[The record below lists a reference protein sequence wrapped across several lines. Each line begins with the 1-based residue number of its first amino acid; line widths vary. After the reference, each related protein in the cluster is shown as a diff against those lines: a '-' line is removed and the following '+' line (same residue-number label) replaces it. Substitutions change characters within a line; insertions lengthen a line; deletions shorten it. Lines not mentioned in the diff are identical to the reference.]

1 MGNKQSVN
9 KNELKIELETKN
21 HKNINLNCIIA
32 NYMMDMNIEDMKML
46 LDLDYCNKLVLL
58 ISKILNQHISNHELK
73 EIVTKINSSVN
84 GDYALEL
91 SKFYVKIWHLFSII
105 LTTINENKSFKE
117 IVNQDQ
123 QGYIDKDK
131 DEDQYQDQYQDH
143 YGGSRIPEFIDL
155 YNDSGYDLDSG
166 NFLSM
171 TPETKT
177 RFNNDL
183 NQFYIVFT
191 QNKEMPN
198 SITKFSDIPFEI
210 SSNDYYENENEDEG
224 ENEDKEVNDPF
235 KSNISEYANNL
246 KKILLSIEKVHKRL
260 LLILNK
266 LFGINEDNDEQI
278 CLNSTLTEYKIQNL
292 IDETRNIIFEFY
304 LNYDED
310 YLQNAKLYESIVLS
324 HIIET
329 TKNQL
334 KTLEEEKI
342 NLFMPA

>member
-1 MGNKQSVN
+1 MGNNQSGE
-9 KNELKIELETKN
+9 KKEKELELKGINYKKL
-21 HKNINLNCIIA
+21 NLNCIIA
-32 NYMMDMNIEDMKML
+32 TYMMDMDIEDMQML

-58 ISKILNQHISNHELK
+58 ISNILNQHISNNELK
-73 EIVTKINSSVN
+73 ELVKKIDSSVKSN
-84 GDYALEL
+84 YALEL

-117 IVNQDQ
+117 IVNLDQ
-123 QGYIDKDK
+123 RGYM
-131 DEDQYQDQYQDH
+131 DQEYDQ

-198 SITKFSDIPFEI
+198 SITKFSDIPFEL
-210 SSNDYYENENEDEG
+210 SKEEEEDRF
-224 ENEDKEVNDPF
+224 DPF
-235 KSNISEYANNL
+235 KNNISEYANNL
-246 KKILLSIEKVHKRL
+246 KKILLSIEKVHKKL
-260 LLILNK
+260 LIILNK
-266 LFGINEDNDEQI
+266 LIEINEDNRGQL
-278 CLNSTLTEYKIQNL
+278 CLNSTLTENKIQEL
-292 IDETRNIIFEFY
+292 IDETRNIIIEFY

-334 KTLEEEKI
+334 KTLEEEKL
-342 NLFMPA
+342 NLFMSA

>member
-1 MGNKQSVN
+1 MGNNQSGE
-9 KNELKIELETKN
+9 KKEKELEGHNYK
-21 HKNINLNCIIA
+21 KLNLNCIIA
-32 NYMMDMNIEDMKML
+32 TYMMDMDIEDMQTL

-58 ISKILNQHISNHELK
+58 ISKILNQHISNNEMKELVK
-73 EIVTKINSSVN
+73 KIDSSIKSK
-84 GDYALEL
+84 YALEL

-117 IVNQDQ
+117 IVNLDQ
-123 QGYIDKDK
+123 RGYM
-131 DEDQYQDQYQDH
+131 DQEYDQ

-198 SITKFSDIPFEI
+198 SITKFSDIPFEL
-210 SSNDYYENENEDEG
+210 SKEEEEDRF
-224 ENEDKEVNDPF
+224 DPF
-235 KSNISEYANNL
+235 KNNISEYANNL
-246 KKILLSIEKVHKRL
+246 KKILLSIEKVHKKL
-260 LLILNK
+260 LIILNK
-266 LFGINEDNDEQI
+266 IFEINEDNRGQL
-278 CLNSTLTEYKIQNL
+278 CLNSTLTENKIQEL
-292 IDETRNIIFEFY
+292 IDETRNIIIEFY

-334 KTLEEEKI
+334 KTLEEEKL
-342 NLFMPA
+342 NLFMPDYKQL